1 MKRFFCFLLVLVLL
15 PVVSLAD
22 LPDLSGLSYD
32 ELLELSYLVQN
43 MLFEQALPDGLLVPA
58 GDYIVGAD
66 IPAGEFRADVVSD
79 VGGYV
84 QVYKSKADMES
95 SPLSYITEIYL
106 GNMWGTLVFR
116 LVLEE
121 GNYLKIWGN
130 SLRLSTY
137 YGLADFA
144 NPKK

>member
-1 MKRFFCFLLVLVLL
+1 MKRFFCFLFMLVLL
-15 PVVSLAD
+15 PVVAFAD
-22 LPDLSGLSYD
+22 IPDLSGMSYD
-32 ELLELSYLVQN
+32 EVLELSYLVQN
-43 MLFEQALPDGLLVPA
+43 MLFDQSLPDGVLVPA

-84 QVYKSKADMES
+84 QVYKSQDDMENR
-95 SPLSYITEIYL
+95 PLSYISEIYL

-121 GNYLKIWGN
+121 GNFLRIRNN

-137 YGLADFA
+137 YGLVDLSV
-144 NPKK
+144 PKQ

>member
-137 YGLADFA
+137 YGLADFD

>member
-1 MKRFFCFLLVLVLL
+1 MKRFFCFLFVLVLL

-22 LPDLSGLSYD
+22 LPDLSGLSRD

-43 MLFEQALPDGLLVPA
+43 MLFEQSLPDGVLVPA

-84 QVYKSKADMES
+84 QIYKSKDDMENR
-95 SPLSYITEIYL
+95 PLSYISEIYL

-121 GNYLKIWGN
+121 GNFLRIRSN

-137 YGLADFA
+137 YGLVDLS
-144 NPKK
+144 NPKQ

>member
-84 QVYKSKADMES
+84 QVYKSKSDMEN
-95 SPLSYITEIYL
+95 SPLSYISEIYL